1 MSIATYGQVKNYCF
15 PLRKNIDIT
24 KRKPLVNL
32 LTIYK
37 PVNFLSRLI
46 RINCITKKDPRLF
59 TTCFYLFDVKNL
71 QDVKTEEI
79 NKYTA
84 FCDGIFASQMVSMQV
99 ILRFLLRYT
108 GSPAQC

>member
-1 MSIATYGQVKNYCF
+1 MMQ
-15 PLRKNIDIT
+15 
-24 KRKPLVNL
+24 
-32 LTIYK
+32 IYH
-37 PVNFLSRLI
+37 PIGVMTFLSRPI
-46 RINCITKKDPRLF
+46 RINCIAKKDPRLF

-99 ILRFLLRYT
+99 ILRFLVIYRQP
-108 GSPAQC
+108 GSVSETKEKQYSAVPVAEAETIQVLIP